1 KLVKLTHLKKAPC
14 EESMNQNEVP
24 VGSTSSQ
31 SQPDLRKEIM
41 EYLIRSREP
50 MKSNPLDFWK
60 NNSKEFPLLSKAAR
74 RYLSFPAT
82 SVASEELFS
91 TARDV
96 YSYRRMRIRPRKA
109 EIVIFLNRNLPL
121 FNYKY

>member
-1 KLVKLTHLKKAPC
+1 MKFQVSRYSFQTNF
-14 EESMNQNEVP
+14 SYFT

-60 NNSKEFPLLSKAAR
+60 KNSKVFPLLSKAAR
-74 RYLSFPAT
+74 RYLSPPAT
-82 SVASEELFS
+82 SVASEGLFS
-91 TARDV
+91 TARDD

-109 EIVIFLNRNLPL
+109 EMVIFLNRNLPL